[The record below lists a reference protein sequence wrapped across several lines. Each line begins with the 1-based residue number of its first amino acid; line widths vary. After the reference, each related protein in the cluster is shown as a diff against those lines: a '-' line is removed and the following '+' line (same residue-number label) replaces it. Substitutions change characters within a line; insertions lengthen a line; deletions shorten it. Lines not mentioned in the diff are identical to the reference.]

1 MTGRER
7 VKAALSFSVPDRIPR
22 DLWTLPYLSLFHQ
35 NEVDSVTEKY
45 PMDIASPEM
54 TPGENAEELRRLKN
68 AGIYE
73 DEWGKDNS
81 RENVEAVFEAWG
93 RYGN

>member
-1 MTGRER
+1 
-7 VKAALSFSVPDRIPR
+7 
-22 DLWTLPYLSLFHQ
+22 
-35 NEVDSVTEKY
+35 
-45 PMDIASPEM
+45 M